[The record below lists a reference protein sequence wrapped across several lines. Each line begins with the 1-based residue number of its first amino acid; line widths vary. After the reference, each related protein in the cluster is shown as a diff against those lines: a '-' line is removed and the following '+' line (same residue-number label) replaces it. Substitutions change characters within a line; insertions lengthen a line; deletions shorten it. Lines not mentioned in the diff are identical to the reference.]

1 MAQTNCCQ
9 VIIHG
14 IGWALEAISGSRMQ
28 NEHYNMLLK
37 QQQGNKK
44 IKIAAKTPFVI
55 GAIIEL
61 GNCLDLVETA
71 SLEILKESYNKLKEI
86 KDILEE
92 KMPVNRGNNR
102 ALDCSV
108 IKYIHQANA
117 DSGKPP
123 LDTIRCAYPEGEE
136 IYPGAT
142 ISSRLHIQI
151 CVCNPECIKG
161 YFLPKPLSKY
171 NPYL

>member
-1 MAQTNCCQ
+1 MMRQQ
-9 VIIHG
+9 KQILIIKQ
-14 IGWALEAISGSRMQ
+14 IQIKAL
-28 NEHYNMLLK
+28 NH
-37 QQQGNKK
+37 
-44 IKIAAKTPFVI
+44 
-55 GAIIEL
+55 
-61 GNCLDLVETA
+61 
-71 SLEILKESYNKLKEI
+71 
-86 KDILEE
+86 
-92 KMPVNRGNNR
+92 NNR